1 MNKAYLLTFCLL
13 FASFTGCIE
22 TEDNDD
28 TTVIEETDNTTTNQ
42 NNETNNTVDNTNSTV
57 ETDLVG
63 GCTNSTAHNY
73 NPNATDDDG
82 TCDYGIVILYNPQLI
97 QNSESG
103 LLADQT
109 NLCVLAGSDAITIA
123 MDYFSENNMTFTAV
137 ISDDDDQITARLIDE
152 SCHGAIG
159 DYLVMQD
166 KRELLINEGHVF
178 ELSAILKDNG
188 VLSKD
193 GILGCT
199 DSTAN
204 NYNAEA
210 TEEDNTCVFN
220 FQPQTRDELKTAV
233 DEWIEDSD
241 SARVQYGDINTW
253 DTSLITDM
261 SGLFSDS
268 YFNDDISAWD
278 VSSVTDMDYMFSNT
292 SYLSD
297 ENKCYIHTSFSSNDN
312 WGYNWEEHCSDD

>member
-1 MNKAYLLTFCLL
+1 MNKAFLLTICLL
-13 FASFTGCIE
+13 LTSFTGCIE
-22 TEDNDD
+22 TEDSDSE
-28 TTVIEETDNTTTNQ
+28 TVDNIEEIKDETNNTAD
-42 NNETNNTVDNTNSTV
+42 ETNNTVDN
-57 ETDLVG
+57 DLVK

-109 NLCVLAGSDAITIA
+109 NLCVLAGSDATTIA

-137 ISDDDDQITARLIDE
+137 ISDDEDQITARLIDE

-178 ELSAILKDNG
+178 ELSAILKGNG

-193 GILGCT
+193 RILGCT

-210 TEEDNTCVFN
+210 TVDDETCEFN
-220 FQPQTRDELKTAV
+220 FKT
-233 DEWIEDSD
+233 
-241 SARVQYGDINTW
+241 
-253 DTSLITDM
+253 
-261 SGLFSDS
+261 
-268 YFNDDISAWD
+268 
-278 VSSVTDMDYMFSNT
+278 
-292 SYLSD
+292 
-297 ENKCYIHTSFSSNDN
+297 
-312 WGYNWEEHCSDD
+312 